1 MSRIVALDTE
11 TTGISHR
18 LGHRVIEIG
27 AVELIDGQLTGRQF
41 HTYLQ
46 PQRRVDWGAQ
56 RVHGISD
63 AMLVGKPLF
72 SSKAA
77 ELLDFLRGSEMVAH
91 NATFDVGFLDNEL
104 RLSGIP
110 GTLAQHCRITCS
122 LKLARGRWPGQGNKL
137 DDVLQRLRIPSQR
150 GLHGALKD
158 AHLLAQV
165 ISHLRGGLPAVTPAV
180 TSARSSPRHRPPRPH
195 GPSPR
200 PGPPRVR
207 VLRRFQRR

>member
-1 MSRIVALDTE
+1 VGGFLLQACENHRGTQQETASRMSRIVALDTE

-77 ELLDFLRGSEMVAH
+77 ELLEFLRGSEMVAH

-165 ISHLRGGLPAVTPAV
+165 IPHLR
-180 TSARSSPRHRPPRPH
+180 
-195 GPSPR
+195 
-200 PGPPRVR
+200 
-207 VLRRFQRR
+207 

>member
-1 MSRIVALDTE
+1 M
-11 TTGISHR
+11 
-18 LGHRVIEIG
+18 
-27 AVELIDGQLTGRQF
+27 
-41 HTYLQ
+41 
-46 PQRRVDWGAQ
+46 DWGAQ

-77 ELLDFLRGSEMVAH
+77 ELLEFLRGSEMVAH

-165 ISHLRGGLPAVTPAV
+165 IPHLR
-180 TSARSSPRHRPPRPH
+180 
-195 GPSPR
+195 
-200 PGPPRVR
+200 
-207 VLRRFQRR
+207 

>member
-11 TTGISHR
+11 STGISHR

-46 PQRRVDWGAQ
+46 PQRKVDWGAQ

-77 ELLDFLRGSEMVAH
+77 ELLAFLRGSEMVAH

-104 RLSGIP
+104 RLWRAGAGPARATSW
-110 GTLAQHCRITCS
+110 TMYCS
-122 LKLARGRWPGQGNKL
+122 ACAFQATAACMAR
-137 DDVLQRLRIPSQR
+137 
-150 GLHGALKD
+150 
-158 AHLLAQV
+158 
-165 ISHLRGGLPAVTPAV
+165 
-180 TSARSSPRHRPPRPH
+180 
-195 GPSPR
+195 
-200 PGPPRVR
+200 
-207 VLRRFQRR
+207 

>member
-27 AVELIDGQLTGRQF
+27 AVELIDGQLSGRQF

-46 PQRRVDWGAQ
+46 PQRKVDWGAQ

-72 SSKAA
+72 ASKAA
-77 ELLDFLRGSEMVAH
+77 ELLEFLRGSEMVAH

-104 RLSGIP
+104 RLAGIAD
-110 GTLAQHCRITCS
+110 GLAQHCRVACS

-137 DDVLQRLRIPSQR
+137 DDVLQRLRIPGNR

-165 ISHLRGGLPAVTPAV
+165 IPHLR
-180 TSARSSPRHRPPRPH
+180 
-195 GPSPR
+195 
-200 PGPPRVR
+200 
-207 VLRRFQRR
+207 

>member
-77 ELLDFLRGSEMVAH
+77 ELLD
-91 NATFDVGFLDNEL
+91 
-104 RLSGIP
+104 
-110 GTLAQHCRITCS
+110 
-122 LKLARGRWPGQGNKL
+122 
-137 DDVLQRLRIPSQR
+137 LRIPSQR

-165 ISHLRGGLPAVTPAV
+165 IPHLR
-180 TSARSSPRHRPPRPH
+180 
-195 GPSPR
+195 
-200 PGPPRVR
+200 
-207 VLRRFQRR
+207 